1 MTDATEHARTRV
13 VADTAKVR
21 IKMKSCQIRV
31 RPNSKCLYKRQ
42 KRTHREESDMKMK
55 TEIKVM
61 CPQATDCWKL
71 GEKHRIGPF
80 L

>member
-1 MTDATEHARTRV
+1 MGCSPWSLKESDMTDATEHARTRV

-42 KRTHREESDMKMK
+42 KRTHRDTGKKAPGRWRQRFE
-55 TEIKVM
+55 
-61 CPQATDCWKL
+61 
-71 GEKHRIGPF
+71 
-80 L
+80 